1 MMNYGGDQESSG
13 ANMAG
18 TYSFEW
24 PEGEDYFEGVIMGD
38 PDATNVPSTGANR
51 VGYGS
56 KKKGYGGADDEQ
68 T

>member
-1 MMNYGGDQESSG
+1 
-13 ANMAG
+13 MAG

-56 KKKGYGGADDEQ
+56 SKKKGYGGADDEQ